1 MPFHRYH
8 SITNTYSDKF
18 LRKVE
23 EEGYSLPTVEYNVT
37 EKIHGANFA
46 IYISNEHIQF
56 ASRSNLLGEGASF
69 YNLQSIAPELKAKA
83 QKLFDYHKAVN
94 AGLDFSEY
102 TLVVHGE
109 LFGGSYPG
117 MPKTQKMVQKGVF
130 YTNKLG
136 FAVFDIGSISPN
148 RSKSTESSSSS
159 DEHMKPSYLL
169 FDQCEMWD
177 LANHAGFVTLPLLE
191 FGTLEKCLKYSNE
204 FNSGIP
210 AILGM
215 PELDKP
221 NICEGVVI
229 TPTIPRFLMN
239 GTRVIFKNKNEKFSE
254 KTREPKVP
262 KEPLST
268 ELLTTITSCLAYIT
282 PQRLDNVLSKG
293 PELDFENKRNIGVLM
308 KAMTSDVF
316 SEIADETDLLPG
328 LDKEDRKEVNRAISN
343 AIKPLV
349 LTLF

>member
-1 MPFHRYH
+1 
-8 SITNTYSDKF
+8 
-18 LRKVE
+18 
-23 EEGYSLPTVEYNVT
+23 
-37 EKIHGANFA
+37 
-46 IYISNEHIQF
+46 
-56 ASRSNLLGEGASF
+56 
-69 YNLQSIAPELKAKA
+69 
-83 QKLFDYHKAVN
+83 
-94 AGLDFSEY
+94 
-102 TLVVHGE
+102 
-109 LFGGSYPG
+109 
-117 MPKTQKMVQKGVF
+117 
-130 YTNKLG
+130 
-136 FAVFDIGSISPN
+136 
-148 RSKSTESSSSS
+148 
-159 DEHMKPSYLL
+159 
-169 FDQCEMWD
+169 MWD

-191 FGTLEKCLKYSNE
+191 SGTLEKCLKYSNE

-215 PELDKP
+215 PELPIKTSGENKGQRTP

-254 KTREPKVP
+254 KTREPEVP
-262 KEPLST
+262 KEPLSP
-268 ELLTTITSCLAYIT
+268 ELLATITSCLEYVT
-282 PQRLDNVLSKG
+282 SQRLDNVLSKG
-293 PELDFENKRNIGVLM
+293 PELDFDNKRNIGVLM